1 MKLYGITGYKQ
12 AGKDETGKIIGRLH
26 LPLTHI
32 RHNFA
37 DALKKEVALA
47 CGTTV
52 SNVEEHKAEFRPI
65 LQWWG
70 TEFRRKM
77 HSDSYWLLKW
87 CKRFLE
93 LHPGVMICTDVR
105 FLNEAA
111 LIRDAGG
118 TLIRVKNDRVTS
130 DGHASETEQ
139 DLILCDKTIE
149 NHGTLEDLEKEIK
162 HKLKL

>member
-26 LPLTHI
+26 LPLSHV

-37 DALKKEVALA
+37 DALKQEVALA

-52 SNVEEHKAEFRPI
+52 LNVEERKAEFRPI

-70 TEFRRKM
+70 TDFRRKM

-87 CKRFLE
+87 LQKAVK
-93 LHPGVMICTDVR
+93 LHSGVMLCTDVR
-105 FLNEAA
+105 FLNEASIIKD
-111 LIRDAGG
+111 LGG
-118 TLIRVKNDRVTS
+118 TLIRVKNNRVKS
-130 DGHASETEQ
+130 DGHASEVEQ
-139 DLILCDKTIE
+139 DLIVCDYSLENNGTI
-149 NHGTLEDLEKEIK
+149 EDLEKEIK